1 MNKQELIKQA
11 EKLQNELDK
20 LKLEINKSEDVFSVT
35 TYLEVCKKLNKKQ
48 ETCPYKKIK
57 DLELF
62 FNEGWKKEIYNTN
75 QYKYYPY
82 FSVQGGSLVFVD
94 SLCAAYRFYGFVGLF
109 KSDKIA
115 THIGRH
121 FISIYQEI
129 AES

>member
-1 MNKQELIKQA
+1 MNKQKLIKQA

-20 LKLEINKSEDVFSVT
+20 LKLEINKPEDVFLVT
-35 TYLEVCKKLNKKQ
+35 TYSEVCNKLNKKQ

-62 FNEGWKKEIYNTN
+62 FNEGWKKEICNIS

-82 FSVQGGSLVFVD
+82 FSVRGGSLVFFGSD
-94 SLCAAYRFYGFVGLF
+94 WHASCFGGCVGLF
-109 KSDKIA
+109 KNELISN
-115 THIGRH
+115 HIGKN